1 MPRLVPIVLAVFGAS
16 SAVAFAL
23 TIGTPPPQN
32 SLPADLPFR
41 PAVTS
46 GDFIYLAG
54 RISTDDRNQFVGGD
68 VRAQTTRVLENLR
81 KTLEQAGGSIE
92 HVASVQVYLKRA
104 DDFQA
109 MNEVYRA
116 CWPDRPPAR
125 TTVVAGLV
133 LPDALVE
140 MSLVGL
146 RTGAERTV
154 IHPAGWNTSPN
165 PYSYAIK
172 SGNTLFTSGLL
183 ARNPQDNSPIAG
195 DITVQ
200 TKALLENAGA
210 ILHASGMTY
219 ADVVSARVYLTDTAA
234 FQDMN
239 AAYRP
244 FFPQDPPARA
254 TVKAALTGA
263 PYLVEIALTA
273 VKATDRTAVT
283 TPNADG
289 TPGRP
294 SPVLS
299 SAIRVGNRLY
309 LSGMLGN
316 SEAARGDAGAQA
328 REALARIGRTL
339 EAAGFGWKNVV
350 DGVVFLPDMQ
360 HFSTMNDAYRSVVPQ
375 PFPAR
380 ATVGTGLMAA
390 DGLIEIIFVAAK

>member
-1 MPRLVPIVLAVFGAS
+1 MPRLVPIVLAVFGAR
-16 SAVAFAL
+16 SALAL
-23 TIGTPPPQN
+23 ALAAGAPPPQTA
-32 SLPADLPFR
+32 LPADLPFR
-41 PAVTS
+41 TAVAS

-54 RISTDDRNQFVGGD
+54 RISTDDHDQFVGGD
-68 VRAQTTRVLENLR
+68 IRAQTTRVLENLR
-81 KTLEQAGGSIE
+81 KTLEEAGGRME
-92 HVASVQVYLKRA
+92 QVASVQVYLRRA

-116 CWPDRPPAR
+116 RWPDRPPAR

-140 MSLVGL
+140 MSLVGI
-146 RTGAERTV
+146 RRGAERTV
-154 IHPAGWNTSPN
+154 IHPSGWNTSPN

-172 SGNTLFTSGLL
+172 SGGTLFMSGLL

-200 TKALLENAGA
+200 TKAVLENAGV
-210 ILHASGMTY
+210 ILRAAGMTS
-219 ADVVSARVYLTDTAA
+219 ADVVSARVYLTDAAA

-254 TVKAALTGA
+254 TVQAALTSA
-263 PYLVEIALTA
+263 PYLIEIALTA
-273 VKATDRTAVT
+273 VKSTDRSAVT

-294 SPVLS
+294 SPMLS
-299 SAIRVGNRLY
+299 SAIRIGNRLY

-316 SEAARGDAGAQA
+316 SEAARGDADAQT

-339 EAAGFGWKNVV
+339 EAAGFGWKHLV

-360 HFSTMNDAYRSVVPQ
+360 HFAAMNDAYRSIVAQ

-390 DGLIEIIFVAAK
+390 DGLVEIMFVATK